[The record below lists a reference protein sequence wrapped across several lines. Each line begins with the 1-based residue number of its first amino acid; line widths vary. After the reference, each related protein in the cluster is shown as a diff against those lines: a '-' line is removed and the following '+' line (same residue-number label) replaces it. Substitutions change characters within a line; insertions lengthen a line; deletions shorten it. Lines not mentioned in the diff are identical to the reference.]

1 MFFNNH
7 KTEELGDMFNMAR
20 IGANIMKARKA
31 KGLTQ
36 MALAD
41 ELGISF
47 QAVSNWERGQS
58 CPDIAKLGE
67 LSRLLEVSIDELL
80 GNERAARITRD
91 LAEDRTPDLKPEELL
106 QVAPLLSEEQ
116 ADKATEKS
124 SHSFSELAAVAP
136 FVSEAGL
143 DKLARK
149 QLSNGCC
156 LKELAAIAP
165 FMSSQLLSELA
176 MTVWREDDDLAEISA
191 LFPFVEDEALSQM
204 ALWAYEKGGAKT
216 LSQIA
221 PFIDESLLDKLALDA
236 YEKTGLSSIS
246 TLAPF
251 MGSQTLNRIAADM
264 LNAGKLTDIAPL
276 LPFLDSSIIEE
287 FLENRK

>member
-1 MFFNNH
+1 MFFNN
-7 KTEELGDMFNMAR
+7 KTEETRDMFNMAR

-67 LSRLLEVSIDELL
+67 LSQLLEVSIDELL
-80 GNERAARITRD
+80 GNRRAAEITKELSQD
-91 LAEDRTPDLKPEELL
+91 KTPDLKPEELE
-106 QVAPLLSEEQ
+106 QVAPLLTEEQ
-116 ADKATEKS
+116 ADKAADKS
-124 SHSFSELAAVAP
+124 NRSFSDLTAVAP
-136 FVSEAGL
+136 FVSEACL

-149 QLSNGCC
+149 QLANGCS

-165 FMSSQLLSELA
+165 FMSSELLSELA
-176 MTVWREDDDLAEISA
+176 MTACREDDNLSDISA
-191 LFPFVEDEALSQM
+191 LLPFVEDESLSQM

-221 PFIDESLLDKLALDA
+221 PFVDESLLDKLALDA
-236 YEKTGLSSIS
+236 YEKNGLSSIS

-251 MGSQTLNRIAADM
+251 MGSQALNRIAADM
-264 LNAGKLTDIAPL
+264 LKAGKLTDIAPL